1 VSKAIALAV
10 PAQRVP
16 CPTWCTEHDAGEN
29 YCVSA
34 NAPIPGENH
43 HGIAP
48 HVGLMSHPDS
58 GITIDIYRS
67 ADDVLTLD
75 DAEHLAAVLLDMVAK
90 GRSTAR
96 AGKQR

>member
-1 VSKAIALAV
+1 
-10 PAQRVP
+10 
-16 CPTWCTEHDAGEN
+16 
-29 YCVSA
+29 
-34 NAPIPGENH
+34 
-43 HGIAP
+43 
-48 HVGLMSHPDS
+48 MSHPET
-58 GITIDIYRS
+58 GIAIDIYRS